1 MRRVALIVLLS
12 ITVVYAADKDKDRFV
27 AGPASSYKGHQTLD
41 KITIAAVPFATDDEA
56 RKAFDK
62 TNPNKH
68 GLLPVLVV
76 IENGTGKT
84 LRLDLQTSFVTANGE
99 KIEATPPGDAIYV
112 DGVKKVPKLYT
123 PLPNPLPHRDKKGPL
138 NIWEIPGRA
147 FVVKLIPP
155 GETASG
161 FFYFQTAH
169 EEGSKL
175 YLTGI
180 RDANTGKDY
189 FYFEVPLERQ

>member
-1 MRRVALIVLLS
+1 MRRVALMVLLS
-12 ITVVYAADKDKDRFV
+12 IAAAYAVDKDKDRFV
-27 AGPASSYKGHQTLD
+27 AGAASSYKGHQTLD
-41 KITIAAVPFATDDEA
+41 KITIAAVPFVTDDEA

-62 TNPNKH
+62 INPNKH
-68 GLLPVLVV
+68 GVLPVLVV
-76 IENGTGKT
+76 IENGTGKA
-84 LRLDLQTSFVTANGE
+84 LRLDLQTSFVAGDGE
-99 KIEATPPGDAIYV
+99 KIEATPPEDVIYV

-123 PLPNPLPHRDKKGPL
+123 PLPNPLPRRDKKGPL

-147 FVVKLIPP
+147 FLAKLIPP

-169 EEGSKL
+169 ETGSKL

-180 RDANTGKDY
+180 RDASTGKDY